1 MDPTPHLRAI
11 LCAALTAAA
20 TLAGVG
26 PAGAQIRGYVLD
38 RSNGAGIQAARVT
51 IFDAAGDS
59 LSLSVADADGGF
71 TVAWPGG
78 AGTYTLR
85 VQALGYEGTS
95 QPIEYLGEP
104 IVVDIRVSPAPVE
117 LEGLEVEVEPIS
129 AYLDRSGF
137 YRRSRRG
144 TGHFINL
151 DGTDR
156 PIFSRT
162 AQMFHRVPGVRVD
175 AGDEPYVRR
184 AQGTTFRGVAC
195 YPVLVLD
202 DFVVRTARA
211 VAGDPLLAFDFL
223 MPPPADIAAIEV
235 YSGSA
240 LAPPQWRSLE
250 NDCGVI
256 VVWTRR

>member
-1 MDPTPHLRAI
+1 MRSTPCLQLIRTAV
-11 LCAALTAAA
+11 LASVLAAA
-20 TLAGVG
+20 AAI
-26 PAGAQIRGYVLD
+26 PADAQIRGYILD
-38 RSNGAGIQAARVT
+38 RSNGAGISAARIT
-51 IFDAAGDS
+51 IFDAVGDS
-59 LSLSVADADGGF
+59 LSLSVADAEGAF

-78 AGTYTLR
+78 AGSYTLR

-95 QPIEYLGEP
+95 QPIDYRGEP
-104 IVVDIRVSPAPVE
+104 IVVDIRVAPAPVE
-117 LEGLEVEVEPIS
+117 LEGLEIEVEPIS

-144 TGHFINL
+144 TGQFLNL
-151 DGTDR
+151 DGADR

-162 AQMFHRVPGVRVD
+162 ADIFRRILGVVVET
-175 AGDEPYVRR
+175 GGEPYVRR
-184 AQGTTFRGVAC
+184 AQGTTFRQVRC

-202 DFVVRTARA
+202 DFIVRTARD
-211 VAGDPLLAFDFL
+211 VEDNELLAFDFL
-223 MPPPADIAAIEV
+223 MPPPLEIAAIEV

-256 VVWTRR
+256 AIWTKR